1 MNQTVNFISFLYI
14 AMMVI
19 SFLVTIVYVYYNW
32 KNGLFG
38 RLMSITFILIT
49 YGLYT
54 SFNAAQGFFIYQPHI
69 ARTGY
74 LVLLIITPLLYLSL
88 YRGLSKTILKNKDLL
103 HFLPALIYFINFIP
117 FFILSGE
124 EKIKLI
130 LKDNFTGFDE
140 GWLFPKYFVIFL
152 TVAQILT
159 YLYLSTKNV
168 LLPSLKSKLIRPEE
182 KKFLYTF
189 YIYLL
194 LLLLPPSVTYWTGYS
209 GTNPGSP
216 ILLTYISSQM
226 IFFIVLLNQP
236 KLIFFPV
243 FRPLKLH
250 KPTSNQET
258 TDLVDN
264 STLIIQ
270 KEIDRETRQIIMLI
284 NNFFEHE
291 RPFLKFDFDQK
302 ELAEKLELSN
312 YIIRNSLKK
321 SYGLSFTEFVNR
333 HRINYLKEKLA
344 TDPNW
349 RKYTMAALANSIGFK
364 STNSLYL
371 AFKKIM
377 KITPKEYIDQIH
389 Q

>member
-1 MNQTVNFISFLYI
+1 
-14 AMMVI
+14 MMVI

-54 SFNAAQGFFIYQPHI
+54 SFNAAQGFFIYLPHI

-88 YRGLSKTILKNKDLL
+88 YRGLSKTILKKKDLL

-140 GWLFPKYFVIFL
+140 GWLFPRYFVIFL

-243 FRPLKLH
+243 FRPLKLD